1 MKTQKLKN
9 HSIYKV
15 INCGRGDEF
24 YLDFKPSKS
33 ELKELCC
40 REFCWEEKSFNE
52 EDVLCYKLDIL
63 SKK

>member
-9 HSIYKV
+9 HSIYKI
-15 INCGRGDEF
+15 INCGQGDEF

-40 REFCWEEKSFNE
+40 QNFCWEEENFNE